1 MEHLTPQQVRNKC
14 IRDALIDR
22 LHYLCDKNMW
32 EDAIAFD
39 EEHSDTLAAG
49 EKV

>member
-1 MEHLTPQQVRNKC
+1 MEHLTPQESRNKV

-22 LHYLCDKNMW
+22 LHYLCEENMW
-32 EDAIAFD
+32 EDAIAFY
-39 EEHSDTLAAG
+39 EEHNETLAAG